1 MKPGEILA
9 FLSSLYLPPLL
20 VAVVLLNPRA
30 CEIGAALLVLL
41 GAVKAGSDVVRGRLN
56 SPLGWRGALWVAA
69 FFALIGSALLGWG
82 FFPATFLAASY
93 LSLTLFALAVLTPNE
108 VWGSRADARSGRF
121 IFFVLGL
128 GSGTYT
134 AAGALGWSPATE
146 VDLRSFATF
155 PGPILVVLI
164 ALLTAIAGSA
174 VWVRGL
180 ELRGRR
186 WVRNGWTR
194 STALGLFG
202 LAAAVAVGGLT
213 GLSLFW

>member
-1 MKPGEILA
+1 MKPGEITA
-9 FLSSLYLPPLL
+9 FLGSLYLPPLL
-20 VAVVLLNPRA
+20 VAVVLLNHRA
-30 CEIGAALLVLL
+30 SEIAAALLILL
-41 GAVKAGSDVVRGRLN
+41 GAVKAGSDVVHGQPY

-69 FFALIGSALLGWG
+69 FFALISSALLGWG
-82 FFPATFLAASY
+82 FFPATFLAAGY

-108 VWGSRADARSGRF
+108 VWGSRASERSGRF

-128 GSGTYT
+128 GCGAYT
-134 AAGALGWSPATE
+134 AAGALGWSPTTE

-164 ALLTAIAGSA
+164 ALFKVIAGSA

-180 ELRGRR
+180 ELRGGR
-186 WVRNGWTR
+186 WMRNGWTM